1 MEVPTEIHTRYLTRR
16 KEDLEKCLMNFQEH
30 NFSAL
35 EKVGHQL
42 KGNGLTFG
50 YQELSRIGSQLES
63 AAAYKNEA
71 ELQKAI
77 NDFSCWVAQ
86 HFN

>member
-1 MEVPTEIHTRYLTRR
+1 MEVPAEIHSRYLARR
-16 KEDLEKCLMNFQEH
+16 KEDLQKCLLNFQEL
-30 NFSAL
+30 NYSEL

-63 AAAYKNEA
+63 AAAYKDEA
-71 ELQKAI
+71 ELQRVI
-77 NDFSCWVAQ
+77 NDFSCWVGE
-86 HFN
+86 HLN

>member
-1 MEVPTEIHTRYLTRR
+1 MEVPVEIHSRYLARR
-16 KEDLEKCLMNFQEH
+16 KEDLEKCLMSFQEH

-50 YQELSRIGSQLES
+50 YQELSHIGAQLEL

-71 ELQKAI
+71 ELEKAI
-77 NDFSCWVAQ
+77 NDFSSWVGQ
-86 HFN
+86 HLS